1 MSFHFCKS
9 IWKKIKKLHLFKK
22 EYRYNTTILA
32 FVMKVYP
39 FIKGN
44 KKEVYYNKI
53 ENFCDNLKGNYINL
67 KNYFRRYWKNSE
79 IFNFTGIDND
89 KIKIRTNNIVEVF
102 HKKINNKVSHYHPKC
117 AYLINV
123 LKKITKNYY
132 DKYINSLSNIEK
144 EKTEFNY
151 LANDITEFVK
161 KFVNNHKE
169 NFDID
174 SLIQYLKIDGEH
186 FYNIIDKL

>member
-1 MSFHFCKS
+1 MR
-9 IWKKIKKLHLFKK
+9 LF
-22 EYRYNTTILA
+22 
-32 FVMKVYP
+32 
-39 FIKGN
+39 N
-44 KKEVYYNKI
+44 KCI
-53 ENFCDNLKGNYINL
+53 
-67 KNYFRRYWKNSE
+67 
-79 IFNFTGIDND
+79 
-89 KIKIRTNNIVEVF
+89 
-102 HKKINNKVSHYHPKC
+102 
-117 AYLINV
+117 
-123 LKKITKNYY
+123 KKITKNYY